1 MWKDLM
7 VLAAIAFVAFPVS
20 SQQTQKPAEKEAVA
34 EFKIPPEAVK
44 QVNPVKPTLE
54 SLARGK
60 RMYGFDCAMCHG
72 KSGDGKG
79 DVAADMHL
87 NLRDY
92 RDAASLKDITD
103 GELSYIITKGKG
115 DMTGEEGRVKPEEV
129 WNIVNYLR
137 SLAQKE
143 TPPKSK
149 RESP

>member
-1 MWKDLM
+1 M
-7 VLAAIAFVAFPVS
+7 VLSAMTLVVFPVS
-20 SQQTQKPAEKEAVA
+20 LQQAQKPAERESAP

-54 SLARGK
+54 SVARGK

-72 KSGDGKG
+72 KGGDGKG

-92 RDAASLKDITD
+92 RDPASLKDMTD

-115 DMTGEEGRVKPEEV
+115 DMAGEEGRVKPEEV
-129 WNIVNYLR
+129 WNMVNYLR
-137 SLAQKE
+137 SLARKE

-149 RESP
+149 RESS

>member
-1 MWKDLM
+1 
-7 VLAAIAFVAFPVS
+7 
-20 SQQTQKPAEKEAVA
+20 
-34 EFKIPPEAVK
+34 
-44 QVNPVKPTLE
+44 
-54 SLARGK
+54 
-60 RMYGFDCAMCHG
+60 MYGFDCAMCHG
-72 KSGDGKG
+72 KGGDGKG

-92 RDAASLKDITD
+92 RDPTSLKGMTD

-115 DMTGEEGRVKPEEV
+115 EMTGEEGRLKPEEV
-129 WNIVNYLR
+129 WSMVNYLR